1 MGISVDFPAQYIFG
15 DNHSVLSKNS
25 SKPFSVLKKK
35 SSSIAYHFVREGV
48 AKDEWRVTYISTHD
62 NVADLLTK
70 PLSNAEKRKKFIG
83 MILHHI
89 YNQVET
95 TDSILELHHSNG
107 DYRFLTGTPLF
118 GSKEITL
125 LVELLMSWVFA
136 YFPKLII

>member
-1 MGISVDFPAQYIFG
+1 
-15 DNHSVLSKNS
+15 
-25 SKPFSVLKKK
+25 
-35 SSSIAYHFVREGV
+35 
-48 AKDEWRVTYISTHD
+48 
-62 NVADLLTK
+62 
-70 PLSNAEKRKKFIG
+70 
-83 MILHHI
+83 
-89 YNQVET
+89 VET